1 MGECIN
7 LRRGGKTKALPVLDP
22 NFPADMTFMARGGHV
37 TLEVRIAEHGYPAD
51 YTYKWYWGNGND
63 FNAESSPYFNFTN
76 IRGTGTHYIYCE
88 VTNKAGTVRS
98 RTATIT
104 VTAPYLF
111 NWGDHCNAVTGGWQ
125 VTKTLDASATAY
137 SVGTLKYNSSD
148 QITMDLPWCN
158 DGFLAPKNKI
168 DLTHYSKIRCYV
180 YLYSDDADYPWYLS
194 VATHNNPA
202 GNYAVANVELP
213 YPNGSQYAGWRTAE
227 LDVSGITGSHYVG
240 IRSWIYRDHAYC
252 SIGTFELIP

>member
-7 LRRGGKTKALPVLDP
+7 LRRGGKTKALPVLNP
-22 NFPADMTFMARGGHV
+22 NYPADCTGMRSNGYFDCV
-37 TLEVRIAEHGYPAD
+37 VNIAEHGYPSE
-51 YTYKWYWGNGND
+51 YTYQWFINGT
-63 FNAESSPYFNFTN
+63 PYSGATHWSFSYGRMNPV
-76 IRGTGTHYIYCE
+76 GTYSIYCE

-104 VTAPYLF
+104 LRDAFLW
-111 NWGDHCNAVTGGWQ
+111 NWGDVTANSGGWQ
-125 VTKTLDASATAY
+125 VTKTLASQHTAY
-137 SVGTLKYNSSD
+137 SVGTLKYNSAD
-148 QITMDLPWCN
+148 QVTMDLPYSN

-194 VATHNNPA
+194 VASHNNPA
-202 GNYAVANVELP
+202 DNYLVASVELP

-240 IRSWIYRDHAYC
+240 IRSWIYNDHAYC